1 MKATPT
7 ALRNAAALALA
18 ASALAGL
25 AGCRGRG
32 GPYPVRGTVVWEDG
46 QPATELRGYTVTF
59 ESEALHKSATGDIG
73 ADATFQLTTV
83 QSGAGAVPGRY
94 KVTLT
99 PPPPPEAGERGQK
112 PRRLTQVLDPRYQ
125 RLEQTDLTAT
135 VEAESNEIQLKVKRA
150 RSAKP

>member
-1 MKATPT
+1 MKATPA

-18 ASALAGL
+18 ALAL

-83 QSGAGAVPGRY
+83 QPGDGAVPGRY

-99 PPPPPEAGERGQK
+99 PPPAPAAGERGQK
-112 PRRLTQVLDPRYQ
+112 ARRFKPVLDPRYQ
-125 RLEQTDLTAT
+125 SLERTNLAAT
-135 VEAESNEIQLKVKRA
+135 VEAESNVIQLKVKRA
-150 RSAKP
+150 GSAKP